1 MTPTGDSVKG
11 GFWITVLTDSDDA
24 VLNTFHQQLTLPS
37 GTSLL
42 TLKWERKEGASRSGG
57 MDVKIHRH
65 VFVICITTALP
76 PQGVF

>member
-1 MTPTGDSVKG
+1 MARTTSSRVTLTGDSVKG

-65 VFVICITTALP
+65 RLFV
-76 PQGVF
+76 